1 MKQSGK
7 STEGQENKICFQHFR
22 RCQKLCTEAFLELNG
37 HLIFSEQMCK
47 TWGFLLKI
55 KGRGS
60 TLRCSSFIDKNL
72 LLFKN
77 GFVKK
82 LQIIEYK

>member
-37 HLIFSEQMCK
+37 HLIFSEQLCK

-55 KGRGS
+55 KGGVPPS
-60 TLRCSSFIDKNL
+60 DVQVL
-72 LLFKN
+72 L
-77 GFVKK
+77 KK
-82 LQIIEYK
+82 FTSL